1 MANIPVVHIIEGN
14 IGSGKSTLLESLKN
28 KGYTVAPEPVDEW
41 VESGVLE
48 EYYKGKIDAFT
59 FQCYILESKVKA
71 FKQVLREWTQGP
83 IFLERGFEAD
93 SKVFLKYNVDKGK
106 STEFQLELYAKLAKE
121 ITSSLNC
128 EFGKVLYLDVSPTT
142 CLERIGKRSR
152 TGENSISIDL
162 IRDLHVLYT
171 EFVNEIP
178 MEKKL
183 YINSET
189 PEDDIENMSIF

>member
-128 EFGKVLYLDVSPTT
+128 EFGKVLFLDVSPTT

-152 TGENSISIDL
+152 TGENSISFDL
-162 IRDLHVLYT
+162 IHDLHVLYT

-178 MEKKL
+178 MEKTVIVNYETPDTNL
-183 YINSET
+183 YI
-189 PEDDIENMSIF
+189 F

>member
-1 MANIPVVHIIEGN
+1 MTNIPLVHIIEGN

-41 VESGVLE
+41 VESGALE
-48 EYYKGKIDAFT
+48 EYYKGNMDAFT

-71 FKQVLREWTQGP
+71 FKQVLREWTNGP

-128 EFGKVLYLDVSPTT
+128 EFGKVLYLDVSPMT

-152 TGENSISIDL
+152 TGENSISFDL
-162 IRDLHVLYT
+162 IRDLHVLYN

-178 MEKKL
+178 TEQKI

-189 PEDDIENMSIF
+189 PEYDIENMSIF